1 MNKSE
6 QRLNLYMELLNK
18 ISLCRTEDELEKV
31 SDEVDECSIARLLT
45 RSQIK
50 SIENELDDQLMTI
63 VEEELYG
70 NSYVNGRRSQD

>member
-1 MNKSE
+1 MSKSE
-6 QRLNLYMELLNK
+6 QRLKLYRELLNK
-18 ISLCRTEDELEKV
+18 VAQCQTEDELEKV

-70 NSYVNGRRSQD
+70 NSYVNGRRSKD